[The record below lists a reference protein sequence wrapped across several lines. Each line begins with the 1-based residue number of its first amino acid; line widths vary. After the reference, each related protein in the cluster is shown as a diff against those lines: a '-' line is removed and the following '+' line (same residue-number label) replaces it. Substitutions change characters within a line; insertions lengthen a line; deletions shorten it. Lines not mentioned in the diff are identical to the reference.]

1 MPVLCIFNPY
11 IFRNHLL
18 PCFCTMCRILFTL
31 LDESEEIR
39 HLAQFYIEQR
49 LLKLNPKIMQ
59 SYFLEV

>member
-1 MPVLCIFNPY
+1 
-11 IFRNHLL
+11 
-18 PCFCTMCRILFTL
+18 MCRILFTL